1 MNGGREGIVH
11 EDSQVLNNACDPA
24 IHADNPLCITLA
36 EKREDSFEE
45 LAYNRPRHPS
55 SERGIRPTIQVP
67 SQWLGPLTS
76 RVARRWTLSSWFISA
91 LSVGALASIAY
102 SR

>member
-1 MNGGREGIVH
+1 MVWCIGRYSPRFQQPAFQRVDFVNEGH
-11 EDSQVLNNACDPA
+11 WRRSACID
-24 IHADNPLCITLA
+24 
-36 EKREDSFEE
+36 F
-45 LAYNRPRHPS
+45 
-55 SERGIRPTIQVP
+55 
-67 SQWLGPLTS
+67 PLTS